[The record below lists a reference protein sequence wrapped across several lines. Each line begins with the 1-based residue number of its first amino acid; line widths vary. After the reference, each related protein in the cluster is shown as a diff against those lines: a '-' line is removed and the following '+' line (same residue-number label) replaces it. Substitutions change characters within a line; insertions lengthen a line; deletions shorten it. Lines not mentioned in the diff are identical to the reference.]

1 MEFKVTLKRKT
12 MEGTE
17 AVLNFVPVDNT
28 VCDCD
33 SIITKVPI
41 AAQGYF
47 VGNEYI
53 VTITPFVVEVAEEPV
68 A

>member
-1 MEFKVTLKRKT
+1 MNFTVTLKRKT

-17 AVLNFVPVDNT
+17 AVLNFTPIDHE
-28 VCDCD
+28 VCGCD

-41 AAQGYF
+41 GAQGYF
-47 VGNEYI
+47 VGNEYNVMI
-53 VTITPFVVEVAEEPV
+53 VPVVVEVAEETV

>member
-1 MEFKVTLKRKT
+1 MNFNVTLKRKT
-12 MEGTE
+12 MEGTD

-28 VCDCD
+28 VCACD

-41 AAQGYF
+41 TAQGYL
-47 VGNEYI
+47 VDKVYTVSI
-53 VTITPFVVEVAEEPV
+53 APFVAEVIEEPI